1 MERFNPDL
9 IQALTNTEDGIVSMN
24 KETANTNNVEHFKEQ
39 ALNAVSDLPD
49 DMPYLE
55 EYKKS
60 LENKDFFKAL
70 QDLSNLAMHIQQ
82 RDWSKEN
89 RSIRYNSNEIERI
102 IDAENEQT
110 ST

>member
-1 MERFNPDL
+1 MEQFNPDL
-9 IQALTNTEDGIVSMN
+9 TQALTNTEDGIVSMN
-24 KETANTNNVEHFKEQ
+24 KETTNANNVKHFKEQ

-60 LENKDFFKAL
+60 IKDEDFFKAL
-70 QDLSNLAMHIQQ
+70 QDLSNLARHIQQ
-82 RDWSKEN
+82 RDWNKEKRN
-89 RSIRYNSNEIERI
+89 IQYNSNEIERI

-110 ST
+110 GT